1 MTSGRLQDDSEPSEH
16 QESLKQAF
24 KKHPDSTH
32 KALKKALRENL
43 KSAQRA
49 IKEQSDFVIP
59 SEPKKLRLFFR
70 DN

>member
-1 MTSGRLQDDSEPSEH
+1 MMTS
-16 QESLKQAF
+16 ESIKQAF
-24 KKHPDSTH
+24 KEHSERNQI
-32 KALKKALRENL
+32 ALRENL

-59 SEPKKLRLFFR
+59 SEPKILCLFFR